1 MNAPDSK
8 TVLIVEDYEDDA
20 RLLQLMLG
28 NAGVLN
34 PTQVFFSAEDAIK
47 YLKSVT
53 LLSNPAIFPLP
64 SIIFVDL
71 KLPGID
77 GFELLRWLRAREEF
91 KGTFIVV
98 LSAAGDLSS
107 IQAAYSLGANTF
119 LVKPC
124 RTADLEN
131 LVHAYPNLWSRAIL
145 PLPPPEGPPASPPAP
160 G

>member
-34 PTQVFFSAEDAIK
+34 PTQVCFSAEDAIK
-47 YLKSVT
+47 YLKAVP

-77 GFELLRWLRAREEF
+77 GFELLRWLRERDEF

-107 IQAAYSLGANTF
+107 IQAAYSFGANTF

-124 RTADLEN
+124 RAADLEN
-131 LVHAYPNLWSRAIL
+131 LILAYPNLWSRAVL
-145 PLPPPEGPPASPPAP
+145 PMPPEGPPASPPLP